1 MRPDQ
6 NDVLDVDAV
15 PEVSNYSELEGSV
28 KVRGGQITVPYDL
41 QAFPTIPNSKAR

>member
-28 KVRGGQITVPYDL
+28 KGSEPALSRSIEY
-41 QAFPTIPNSKAR
+41 F